1 MSSGQ
6 RFDTAEI
13 DVAKHRA
20 PQERRRKK
28 RGKKHEG
35 RVPGWIYRVIVI
47 LVLCVVSM
55 LLWFNRSNLT
65 PSNVLEWVS
74 TQVVGMGVGDGYPY
88 SIAGSVVSQSNF
100 KSVDKELLMLRDT
113 ELTVLNSTA
122 KEVISR
128 PHSFSSPVMK
138 ANGPRVLIYNLG
150 GKGYQIESQSKTLV
164 KTNAEQNILAGALAA
179 NGRYALA
186 TQAEGYCGCLTA
198 YTEDNKELF
207 RYWFSDYYP
216 TAVALNA
223 DGTGAV
229 VTGISAKDGGLT
241 SAVYLLSFS
250 NTKAVEPFA
259 VYSENMILDAAYFS
273 DGTAVAVGDKMTAV
287 INTNTKSKVNYDYQG
302 LQLAAYDVDDG
313 RTALSL
319 SPYKD
324 AEDCRLVVLNSSGQ
338 PTASVSLKENIK
350 SVSLFG
356 GTVAALGGGKVNF
369 YSAATAS
376 ELGSCSAGSDAK
388 AISLCDEGSVY
399 ILGVSE
405 VRLAK
410 SS

>member
-13 DVAKHRA
+13 DIAKHRP
-20 PQERRRKK
+20 PQEHRRKR

-35 RVPGWIYRVIVI
+35 RVPGWVYRVIVI
-47 LVLCVVSM
+47 LILCVVSM

-65 PSNVLEWVS
+65 PSNVLDWVS
-74 TQVVGMGVGDGYPY
+74 TQVVGMGMGDGYPY
-88 SIAGSVVSQSNF
+88 NITGSVISQNNF
-100 KSVDKELLMLRDT
+100 NSVDKELFMLRDT

-122 KEVISR
+122 KEIISR

-138 ANGPRVLIYNLG
+138 VNGPRVLIYNLG

-164 KTNAEQNILAGALAA
+164 KSNAQQNILAGALAP

-186 TQAEGYCGCLTA
+186 TQADGYCGLLTA
-198 YTEDNKELF
+198 YTQDNKIQF
-207 RYWFSDYYP
+207 QYWFSDYYP
-216 TAVALNA
+216 TAVALNQ
-223 DGTGAV
+223 DGTGAI

-250 NTKAVEPFA
+250 NSKTVEPFA
-259 VYSENMILDAAYFS
+259 IYSENMMLDAAYFP
-273 DGTAVAVGDKMTAV
+273 DGTAIAVGDRQTAV
-287 INTNTKSKVNYDYQG
+287 INTNTHSKVNYDYQG

-319 SPYKD
+319 SPFKD
-324 AEDCRLVVLNSSGQ
+324 AENCKLVVLNQAGQ
-338 PTASVSLKENIK
+338 PTASVSLQERVS

-356 GTVAALGGGKVNF
+356 GTAAALGNGKVYF
-369 YSAATAS
+369 YSAAAGS
-376 ELGSCSAGSDAK
+376 ALGSCSAGNDAK
-388 AISLCDEGSVY
+388 AITLCDESSAY